1 MDWKNMSVSRKIIVG
16 FGSILFALALVS
28 IWSLFGIN
36 GIVSNAGEV
45 IYGNK
50 LRGEMVQREVDHLN
64 WANQVN
70 ALLTDSEINELA
82 VETDPHKCAFG
93 KWYYSEERV
102 RAEESIPELKQLLA
116 EIEQPH
122 NHLHESAIEIGR
134 IYTSAD
140 LGVGNVLRDAKSAHL
155 QWTHKVKDA
164 FLDKST
170 AYINVETDPRKCAF
184 GKWYYSDE
192 VRRMRSDD
200 PEFDRLMALVEE
212 PHNRLHESA
221 IRINELLQ
229 SGKRNEATKYYN
241 DMTGRMAEQTMA
253 AIDSVLK
260 WHDSNVANY
269 QKAQDV
275 YAKVTKPSLEQ
286 VQTLLNSASLTVTE
300 NVMTDE
306 QMLRSAMRTKTAVI
320 VLSVIAGVLGV
331 FLSLIISRSIVKILK
346 QVIDGLSEGSGQVS
360 AASGQVSASSQ
371 ELAEGASE
379 QASSLE
385 EVSSSLEEMTSMT
398 HQNAE
403 NAKQADQQSGN
414 AQQAVA
420 RGTQAMKRMSDA
432 IEKIKVSSDE
442 TAKIIKTIDE
452 IAFQTNLL
460 ALNAAVEAAR
470 AGEAGMG
477 FAVVAEEV
485 RNLAQR
491 SAEAAKDTASLIEGS
506 KVNADNGVEVSVEVA
521 EILGEVDK
529 IVRDVKQLIAEVA
542 TASEEQSQ
550 GISQVNVAV
559 TQMDKVTQANAANA
573 EESASASE
581 ELSSQAVELNN
592 LVDELSRI
600 AGVSL
605 NNINTDR
612 SRLKATSAQKPR
624 LKPHAISKKERVAAL
639 VGAPGSSSDTAKTVV
654 KSPEDIIPLDDD
666 FEDF

>member
-1 MDWKNMSVSRKIIVG
+1 MDWKNMSVSRKIIIG

-36 GIVSNAGEV
+36 GIVRNAGEV

-64 WANQVN
+64 WANEVN
-70 ALLTDSEINELA
+70 ALLTDSEMNELT

-93 KWYYSEERV
+93 KWYYSDERI
-102 RAEESIPELKQLLA
+102 RAEETIPELKQLLA

-122 NHLHESAIEIGR
+122 NHLHESAMEIGK
-134 IYTSAD
+134 IYASAD
-140 LGVGNVLRDAKSAHL
+140 LEVGNVLRDAKTAHL
-155 QWTHKVKDA
+155 QWTHTVKDA
-164 FLDKST
+164 FLNKST
-170 AYINVETDPRKCAF
+170 TFLNVETDPRKCAF
-184 GKWYYSDE
+184 GEWYYSDE
-192 VRRMRSDD
+192 VRRMRSED
-200 PEFDRLMALVEE
+200 PELDRLMALVEE

-229 SGKRNEATKYYN
+229 TGKRNEATKYYN

-260 WHDSNVANY
+260 WHDGNVANY

-286 VQTLLNSASLTVTE
+286 VQTLLNSASLAVAE

-306 QMLRSAMRTKTAVI
+306 QMLHSAMQTKTAVI

-432 IEKIKVSSDE
+432 IEKIKTSSDE

-491 SAEAAKDTASLIEGS
+491 SAEAAKDTSSLIEGS

-529 IVRDVKQLIAEVA
+529 TVRDVKQLIAEVA

-592 LVDELSRI
+592 LVDELSRV

-605 NNINTDR
+605 NNINAGR
-612 SRLKATSAQKPR
+612 LRLKDSSSKKPR
-624 LKPHAISKKERVAAL
+624 LKPHTINKKERVAAL
-639 VGAPGSSSDTAKTVV
+639 VGAPGPSSNAAKTIV
-654 KSPEDIIPLDDD
+654 KSPEDVIPLDDD